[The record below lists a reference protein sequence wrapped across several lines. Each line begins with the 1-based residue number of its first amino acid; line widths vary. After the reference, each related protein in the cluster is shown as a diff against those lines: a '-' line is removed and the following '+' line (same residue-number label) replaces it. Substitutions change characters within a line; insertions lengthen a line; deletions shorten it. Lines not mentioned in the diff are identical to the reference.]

1 MERTVSTQVTVAD
14 GVTPIA
20 VYKRVAPLGRG
31 TSFLLE
37 SAPGAQQTA
46 RYSIIGLGALAEV
59 RAVDGAVDLRI
70 GESTERVGPGDILAA
85 CRELLRRLEPPAGV
99 GGRWRRFLGAYGAA
113 AFEFSGYIERLPR
126 LARSGDPMPDLHLVV
141 PEALVVF
148 DHFTHEAATLVS
160 SLQGSGPRFDA
171 ALRASLE
178 GAEIAP
184 ARPPTRC
191 SISLDAAGA
200 GRRLG
205 YRDAVDRAKES
216 IVAGDVFQIV
226 LSQRWTVD
234 ADVEPFDAYRALRA
248 INPSPYMY
256 FLELGWGALFG
267 SSPEALV
274 RLDGSSAR
282 LRPLA
287 GTRPR
292 EADPEADRRAARRLL
307 RDAKERAEHVML
319 VDLGRNDLGRACAA
333 GTVRV
338 TDLLSVERYSHVMHI
353 VSEVCGTL
361 RPDRDAFDLFAASF
375 PAGTVSG
382 APKIRA
388 IELIAELEGV
398 RRGFY
403 AGSVGYFGFD
413 GSMDACIT
421 LRSAH
426 HRAGVFHVAAG
437 AGIVADSDPVSEDRE
452 CVHKSAAVFA
462 SLREP
467 RAAASGAGT

>member
-1 MERTVSTQVTVAD
+1 MGRTVSVEVRIAD
-14 GVTPIA
+14 AMTPIA
-20 VYKRVAPLGRG
+20 AYARVAPLGHG

-46 RYSIIGLGALAEV
+46 RYSIIGLGALGEV
-59 RAVDGAVDLRI
+59 RAVDGAVEVRAD
-70 GESTERVGPGDILAA
+70 GSAERYASSDALDA
-85 CRELLRRLEPPAGV
+85 CRDLLRRLRPVPDA

-113 AFEFSGYIERLPR
+113 AFDFAGYLERLPR
-126 LARSGDPMPDLHLVV
+126 LARGADPMPDLHFVV

-160 SLQGSGPRFDA
+160 SSSGRAVREDELRA
-171 ALRASLE
+171 ALDGTAVAPLRAAS
-178 GAEIAP
+178 
-184 ARPPTRC
+184 RC
-191 SISLDAAGA
+191 SIADERSEGA
-200 GRRLG
+200 SRRLG

-226 LSQRWTVD
+226 LAQRWAAD
-234 ADVEPFDAYRALRA
+234 ADLEPFDAYRYLRA

-256 FLELGWGALFG
+256 YLELGWGSLFG

-274 RLDGSSAR
+274 RLDGGAAR

-292 EADPEADRRAARRLL
+292 DADPEEDRRTAMRLL

-333 GTVRV
+333 GSVRV

-361 RPDRDAFDLFAASF
+361 RPDRDAFDLFAAAF

-403 AGSVGYFGFD
+403 GGSVGYFAFD

-426 HRAGVFHVAAG
+426 RYGGAYHVAAG
-437 AGIVADSDPVSEDRE
+437 AGIVADSDPAAEDRE
-452 CVHKSAAVFA
+452 CAHKAAAVFA
-462 SLREP
+462 ALREP
-467 RAAASGAGT
+467 DGARASS